1 MSFQFKQI
9 WKLVLL
15 IFAVNIAIMSLLY
28 TNQLVKKLAFEEQ
41 NRVNQWT
48 SAIQKLSDS
57 EDEDVTFL
65 MEVAR
70 NSSNNIPII
79 LTDEAGAIL
88 DYLNLDTSKT
98 SDSLYLQKE
107 LEAMKLE
114 NTPLVIEYLEGRK
127 NYVYYRNSTLL
138 TQLKVYPYYQIGIIS
153 LFLLVS
159 YLAFNASRRSEQNRV
174 WVGLAKETAHQLGTP
189 ISSLIAWVDLFK
201 DLDKKPDPSMLKE
214 MEKDIERL
222 RLVSERFSKI
232 GSVPVL
238 EDTDVKMLIDRSV
251 SYMSA
256 RASSK
261 VNFSV
266 HVDELHNCFAW
277 VNVQLFDWVLENITK
292 NAIDAMEGKGKISFH
307 LSDSKSFVYIDIT
320 DSGKGIPSAKFKDVF
335 KPGYTTKKRGW
346 GLGLSLAKRI
356 IEEYHRGKIFV
367 KESQPGKGT
376 TFRIVLRKH
385 VKRRMVPN
393 VRT

>member
-1 MSFQFKQI
+1 MSFQFKLI
-9 WKLVLL
+9 WKIVLL

-28 TNQLVKKLAFEEQ
+28 TNQLVRKLAFEEQ

-48 SAIQKLSDS
+48 TAIQRLVES

-65 MEVAR
+65 MDVQR
-70 NSSNNIPII
+70 TSSNNIPII
-79 LTDEAGAIL
+79 MTDEEGNIL
-88 DYLNLDTSKT
+88 NALNLDTARIN
-98 SDSLYLQKE
+98 DMAYLQEE
-107 LEAMKLE
+107 LREMKQE
-114 NTPLVIEYLEGRK
+114 NEPIVINYLEGKR
-127 NYVYYRNSTLL
+127 NYVYHKNSTLL
-138 TQLKVYPYYQIGIIS
+138 TQLKYYPYYQIGIIS

-201 DLDKKPDPSMLKE
+201 ETDEKPTPEMLRE

-232 GSVPVL
+232 GSTPVL
-238 EDTDVKMLIDRSV
+238 EDQDIKKLVDRSV
-251 SYMSA
+251 GYMST
-256 RASSK
+256 RASNK
-261 VNFSV
+261 VKFEV
-266 HVDELHNCFAW
+266 HADVLHNCFCR

-292 NAIDAMEGKGKISFH
+292 NAIDAMEGQGEINIH
-307 LSDSKSFVYIDIT
+307 LSETSKLIFIDISDT
-320 DSGKGIPSAKFKDVF
+320 GKGIASSKTKDVF
-335 KPGYTTKKRGW
+335 KPGFTTKKRGW

-367 KESQPGKGT
+367 KESTPGKGT
-376 TFRIVLRKH
+376 TFRITLRK
-385 VKRRMVPN
+385 N
-393 VRT
+393 L